1 MGKTVLKSMVICL
14 CLLMFAASGR
24 AETPARGL
32 DVEQAAAAGQNSALP
47 PAPSAGEVDSGEL
60 PPPGAISPA
69 GFTILVDLSSS
80 MRHMAP
86 CNGMVKEE
94 AVNTLLR
101 KINRRLP
108 NYPYA
113 ASLRV
118 FGYKQAWTRDDYTTL
133 YFGPAPYNAK
143 ELEWAISELAAAD
156 SISPFASAL
165 DAANSELEKM
175 GDPKAVL
182 MFSDFEP
189 VAGSGDPVH
198 SAANERRR
206 YGQNLAIYTFYVSRH
221 AESPGLARDVAKAG
235 GGRAYDICLLLEDE
249 AAFENM
255 MMDIFGPGGD
265 TCPDGDGDGVC
276 DQDDLCPRTPAG
288 VPVDGRGCWIA
299 AYSQFF
305 DFDKAEVKS
314 AYYSRLRRAAEVL
327 ERNPDLPTLI
337 IAGYTDNVGT
347 SEYNF
352 DLGRRRA
359 EAVKALLMEYG
370 VSANRL
376 RVESFGETRP
386 ITTNETVEGRARN
399 RRVEFHVDEVPERSS
414 R

>member
-1 MGKTVLKSMVICL
+1 MGKTLLKSMVLGL

-24 AETPARGL
+24 AETSLQRL
-32 DVEQAAAAGQNSALP
+32 DGYQAGAAGHNSSLT
-47 PAPSAGEVDSGEL
+47 PAPSAGEGDANEPL
-60 PPPGAISPA
+60 SPA

-94 AVNTLLR
+94 AVATLLR

-108 NYPYA
+108 NLPYT

-143 ELEWAISELAAAD
+143 EMEWAISELAAAD

-165 DAANSELEKM
+165 DAADNELKGM

-182 MFSDFEP
+182 MFADFEP
-189 VAGSGDPVH
+189 VTGSGDPVH
-198 SAANERRR
+198 SAANEHRR
-206 YGQNLAIYTFYVSRH
+206 YGRNLAIYTFYVSRH
-221 AESPGLARDVAKAG
+221 AEAPELARDVAQAG
-235 GGRAYDICLLLEDE
+235 GGQAYDICRLLEDE
-249 AAFENM
+249 AAFEKM

-265 TCPDGDGDGVC
+265 TCPDYDGDGVC
-276 DQDDLCPRTPAG
+276 DQDDLCPNTPAG

-305 DFDKAEVKS
+305 DFDKAVVKS
-314 AYYSRLRRAAEVL
+314 AYLPRIRRAAEVL
-327 ERNPDLPTLI
+327 NNNPGLPPLI
-337 IAGYTDNVGT
+337 VAGYTDNVGT
-347 SEYNF
+347 SEYNL

-359 EAVKALLMEYG
+359 EAVKELLVEYG
-370 VSANRL
+370 VSADRL

-386 ITTNETVEGRARN
+386 ITTNETEEGRARN
-399 RRVEFHVDEVPERSS
+399 RRVEFHVGEVPARSS